1 MEKGFVY
8 QVGATAHCTVKN
20 LHLEIDEARGE
31 KKSTTIDLSKCVR
44 EWELRSNASVLHYFA
59 VIHLL
64 FIFYYY
70 KMGLLPVIF

>member
-1 MEKGFVY
+1 M
-8 QVGATAHCTVKN
+8 CT

-31 KKSTTIDLSKCVR
+31 KKSTTIDLSKSVR
-44 EWELRSNASVLHYFA
+44 ELELGSNASVLHYFA

-64 FIFYYY
+64 FIFYYS